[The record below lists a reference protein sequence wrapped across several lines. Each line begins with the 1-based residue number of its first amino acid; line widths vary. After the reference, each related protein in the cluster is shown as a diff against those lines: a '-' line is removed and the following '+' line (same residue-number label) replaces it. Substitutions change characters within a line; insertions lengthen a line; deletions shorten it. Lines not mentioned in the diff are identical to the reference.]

1 VTRAPRKTYDRPSHL
16 DTFANVEEMKTL
28 LVSGRRAAN
37 AGFSLIE
44 VLIAI
49 VVLSFGLLGMV
60 GLQAASL
67 QANRD
72 ARLQSAATV
81 LAREFA
87 EMMRGNKAVALLA
100 TGNPYLGDFSSPLVP
115 GTANYCMAVGAT
127 CATAEATAQA
137 ELTEWL
143 ARVDAELPG
152 AHVKICH
159 DSAPYGSSG
168 LPTWTCTS
176 SATTDVVVVKIGWTR
191 TSTRRGDTTL
201 DQAAAPSVILP
212 VTAGSTL

>member
-1 VTRAPRKTYDRPSHL
+1 
-16 DTFANVEEMKTL
+16 MKTL
-28 LVSGRRAAN
+28 LVVRRRARHS
-37 AGFSLIE
+37 GFSLIE

-72 ARLQSAATV
+72 ARLQSAAIV

-87 EMMRGNKAVALLA
+87 EMMRGNKDVALLG
-100 TGNPYLGDFSSPLVP
+100 TGNPYIGNFSSPLVP
-115 GTANYCMAVGAT
+115 STPNYCLAVGST
-127 CATAEATAQA
+127 CATAAATAQA
-137 ELTEWL
+137 QLTEWL

-152 AHVKICH
+152 ARVSICH
-159 DSAPYGSSG
+159 DSAPYGATG
-168 LPTWTCTS
+168 LPTWACTS
-176 SATTDVVVVKIGWTR
+176 GATTDVVVVKIGWTR
-191 TSTRRGDTTL
+191 ASTRRGDTAL
-201 DQAAAPSVILP
+201 DQAGAPSVVLP